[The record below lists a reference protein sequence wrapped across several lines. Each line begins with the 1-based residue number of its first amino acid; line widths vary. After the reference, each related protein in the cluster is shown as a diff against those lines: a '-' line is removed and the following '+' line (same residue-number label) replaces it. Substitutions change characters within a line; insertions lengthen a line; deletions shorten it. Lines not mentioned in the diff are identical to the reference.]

1 MMNTNRK
8 NEAYYQA
15 YLTHHHISRRGLF
28 RGVLGTTKQ
37 PNEEQIRAVRRPPFA
52 AREDLFLVVCN
63 GCGACVSACANS
75 LLRITHNKAEL
86 DIDYMAC
93 DLCGNCAAVCPT
105 HALHPYFQADTG
117 LRPQF
122 SADCIA
128 WHGQSCT
135 ACQDS
140 CPQVAIL
147 PDLTVRE
154 TLCNGCGECKIAC
167 FVSAI
172 RLELA

>member
-28 RGVLGTTKQ
+28 RGVLGATEQ
-37 PNEEQIRAVRRPPFA
+37 PNEEQIRTVRRPPFA
-52 AREDLFLVVCN
+52 AREDLFLAVCN

-117 LRPQF
+117 LPPPSPGTTTR
-122 SADCIA
+122 
-128 WHGQSCT
+128 
-135 ACQDS
+135 
-140 CPQVAIL
+140 
-147 PDLTVRE
+147 
-154 TLCNGCGECKIAC
+154 TLA
-167 FVSAI
+167 SPA
-172 RLELA
+172 